1 MVKSNEPELTQSPN
15 RKKNKTKPVGLF
27 DHLKQIREVQD
38 PNYFKKLSEHD
49 RKSFNHFIIL
59 KALSMNPENLD
70 VITTLYKYFD
80 IIPSPQF
87 YQLLISVIPQ
97 DSTYYPW
104 IKPKN
109 RFEGELIDIFA
120 KRFEVSNSQAEEYI
134 NLLSLTDEGINSLV
148 QICQGFG
155 KTEKEIEELLSK
167 NNEDEQ

>member
-1 MVKSNEPELTQSPN
+1 MVKSNEQELTQSPK
-15 RKKNKTKPVGLF
+15 RKKNKVKSIGLF
-27 DHLKQIREVQD
+27 DHLKQIREIQNPD
-38 PNYFKKLSEHD
+38 YFKNLSEQD

-70 VITTLYKYFD
+70 AVTTLYKYFD

-104 IKPKN
+104 IKAKN
-109 RFEGELIDIFA
+109 RFKEELVDMFA

-155 KTEKEIEELLSK
+155 KTEKEIEILLSK